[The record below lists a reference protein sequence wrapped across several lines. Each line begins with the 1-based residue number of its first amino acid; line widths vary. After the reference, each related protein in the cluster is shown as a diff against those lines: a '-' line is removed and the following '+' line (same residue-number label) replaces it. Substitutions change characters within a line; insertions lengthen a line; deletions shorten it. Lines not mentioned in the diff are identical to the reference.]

1 MNIQIIDNLTLEQ
14 PLGKGSFGQV
24 YLSRLKNDNNIYATK
39 VYNRETIEN
48 SSAMKYLTNE
58 ISILNE
64 LRHPNIVNF
73 VEVKKTKKHY
83 YIVMEFCNGGEL
95 EKALQKYQIKYGKP
109 FSEEIVQHLMRQIID
124 AFRFIHSKNV
134 MHRDIK
140 LENIL
145 LHFNNPQDKENLNMM
160 NAIVKII
167 DFGFAC
173 KIAKNGLTTTTIG
186 NPMNM
191 DPLMLKKLTSTNG
204 KIRQL
209 GYDKKADIWSLG
221 TICYQM
227 LIGKCAFD
235 ADDMDELVSKI
246 EAGKY
251 NVPTNLSTEVVS
263 FLNAMLQYEPKQRL
277 TCEELYNHQF
287 LRNNVRDFHKMDLT
301 QVSNKVK
308 NGELVMETKKD
319 KNRTIWSV
327 FNENDKLLKISPG
340 HLAPIPENTAQG
352 GIKKQKTLD
361 QGNNYNNNY
370 NNPQAIKN
378 VNTFQMY
385 SHPNINN
392 YNNYNPAYDHPYYG
406 PILPRGNQGIPGNPI
421 IYPNNINQPLPP
433 NLSNQPMTETNYVY
447 SGGIYG

>member
-385 SHPNINN
+385 SHPNMNN
-392 YNNYNPAYDHPYYG
+392 YNNYNPTYDHPYYG

-421 IYPNNINQPLPP
+421 IYPNNIKQPLPS

>member
-1 MNIQIIDNLTLEQ
+1 
-14 PLGKGSFGQV
+14 
-24 YLSRLKNDNNIYATK
+24 
-39 VYNRETIEN
+39 
-48 SSAMKYLTNE
+48 
-58 ISILNE
+58 
-64 LRHPNIVNF
+64 
-73 VEVKKTKKHY
+73 
-83 YIVMEFCNGGEL
+83 
-95 EKALQKYQIKYGKP
+95 
-109 FSEEIVQHLMRQIID
+109 
-124 AFRFIHSKNV
+124 

-340 HLAPIPENTAQG
+340 HLVPIPENTAQG

-385 SHPNINN
+385 SHPNMNN
-392 YNNYNPAYDHPYYG
+392 YNN
-406 PILPRGNQGIPGNPI
+406 
-421 IYPNNINQPLPP
+421 
-433 NLSNQPMTETNYVY
+433 
-447 SGGIYG
+447 

>member
-385 SHPNINN
+385 SHPNMSN
-392 YNNYNPAYDHPYYG
+392 YNNYNPNYDHPYYG

-421 IYPNNINQPLPP
+421 IYPNNIKQPLPP

>member
-277 TCEELYNHQF
+277 TCEELCNHQF

-385 SHPNINN
+385 SHPNMSN
-392 YNNYNPAYDHPYYG
+392 YNNYNPNYDHPYYG

>member
-385 SHPNINN
+385 SHPNMNN
-392 YNNYNPAYDHPYYG
+392 YNNYNPNYDHPYYG

-421 IYPNNINQPLPP
+421 IYPNNIKQPLPP

>member
-209 GYDKKADIWSLG
+209 GYDQKADIWSLG

-246 EAGKY
+246 EEGKY

-340 HLAPIPENTAQG
+340 HLVPIPENTAQG

-385 SHPNINN
+385 SHPNMSN
-392 YNNYNPAYDHPYYG
+392 YNNYNPNYDHPYYG

-421 IYPNNINQPLPP
+421 INPNNINQPLPP

>member
-385 SHPNINN
+385 SHPNMNN
-392 YNNYNPAYDHPYYG
+392 YNNYNPTYDHPYYG

-421 IYPNNINQPLPP
+421 IYPNNIKQPLPS
-433 NLSNQPMTETNYVY
+433 NLSNQPRTETNYVY